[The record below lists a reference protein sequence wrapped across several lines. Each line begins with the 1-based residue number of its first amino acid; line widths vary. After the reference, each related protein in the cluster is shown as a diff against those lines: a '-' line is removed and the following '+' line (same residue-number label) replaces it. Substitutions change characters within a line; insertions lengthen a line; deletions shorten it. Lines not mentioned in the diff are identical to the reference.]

1 MKTGAVIH
9 RAADG
14 VGKLQVRMGDRGRG
28 LFAASSFKKGA
39 TITHIAGTV
48 MDGRNSDVDQHAEKL
63 QWSKTQVFV
72 MHNHKVG
79 ALGVLTNTAVCKG
92 ANNARFV
99 LNRRNQTMIR
109 LCATKPIAAGQEILA
124 PYGRTYVSQIKKAVK
139 LQTHRILED
148 LRHADV
154 MAPVVIAGGAVQR
167 FLCAKCGTRVTK
179 NTRHGHARCCSGAI
193 NK

>member
-39 TITHIAGTV
+39 TITHIAGTIV
-48 MDGRNSDVDQHAEKL
+48 DGNNSDVNQHAEKL

-72 MHNHKVG
+72 MHNHEVG
-79 ALGVLTNTAVCKG
+79 TLGILTNTAACKG

-99 LNRRNQTMIR
+99 LNRRNQSMIR
-109 LCATKPIAAGQEILA
+109 LCATKTIAAGQEILA

-139 LQTHRILED
+139 LQTQRILED
-148 LRHADV
+148 LQHADI
-154 MAPVVIAGGAVQR
+154 MAPVVIAGGSVQR
-167 FLCAKCGTRVTK
+167 FLCAKCGKRVTK
-179 NTRHGHARCCSGAI
+179 CTRHGHARCCSGAI